1 MVSYYAPV
9 FGALTVLLLAPA
21 YGLSMTTTT
30 GGWSDVAIKAAK
42 TMTTSNQERLRNSGV
57 LDIQRPVKIVAS
69 SLDAPG
75 DSMLPSS
82 ASKNDSVV
90 KIIHFQRHGQGFHNL
105 LGDVWRGLEAPIDM
119 DSTDKSVNPWVMP
132 ELLDSP
138 LTETGKDQ
146 CRMRRPDASILNP
159 QLVVV
164 SPLARAIQTA
174 YLTFQDHGPT
184 GSRAIPWVAHED
196 CREEMGLL
204 ICNKRRPLSHIQE
217 DYPDIDF
224 SLIQHE
230 QDVPFDT
237 IGTDRRESPKE
248 KTDRIYDF
256 LTKYIQNRPEEEIAV
271 VGHSGWL
278 FYMLN
283 AVMDCQDDTRL
294 EQWFLTSEVR
304 SMRVTFESSTNKE

>member
-1 MVSYYAPV
+1 
-9 FGALTVLLLAPA
+9 
-21 YGLSMTTTT
+21 MTTN
-30 GGWSDVAIKAAK
+30 
-42 TMTTSNQERLRNSGV
+42 NQERLKKSGI
-57 LDIQRPVKIVAS
+57 LDIKRPVQIIAT
-69 SLDAPG
+69 SLDNPG
-75 DSMLPSS
+75 DFLLP
-82 ASKNDSVV
+82 DDQDDT

-105 LGDVWRGLEAPIDM
+105 LGDVWRKLDAASIDI
-119 DSTDKSVNPWVMP
+119 DSTDGTVNPWVMP

-146 CRMRRPDASILNP
+146 CRMRRPDAAVLNP

-174 YLTFQDHGPT
+174 YITFGDHSPKKVN
-184 GSRAIPWVAHED
+184 IPWIAHED

-204 ICNKRRPLSHIQE
+204 MCNKRRPLSHIQE

-224 SLIQHE
+224 SLIEHE
-230 QDVPFDT
+230 EDVPFDA

-256 LTKYIQNRPEEEIAV
+256 LVNYIRNRPEREIAV

-278 FYMLN
+278 FYMMN
-283 AVMDCQDDTRL
+283 AVMDCQDDGRL

-304 SMRVTFESSTNKE
+304 SVRVSFQSSEE

>member
-1 MVSYYAPV
+1 MVSYSTAV
-9 FGALTVLLLAPA
+9 ISVIVLLVTYAS
-21 YGLSMTTTT
+21 GLSTITPTT
-30 GGWSDVAIKAAK
+30 GGWSDVAIKAAE
-42 TMTTSNQERLRNSGV
+42 TMTTSNQERLRKSGV
-57 LDIQRPVKIVAS
+57 LDIERPIKIVAS

-75 DSMLPSS
+75 DSMLSS
-82 ASKNDSVV
+82 SNSDEVV

-146 CRMRRPDASILNP
+146 CRMRRPDASVLNP

-174 YLTFQDHGPT
+174 YLTFQDHVPSANT
-184 GSRAIPWVAHED
+184 ANIPWVAHED

-204 ICNKRRPLSHIQE
+204 MCNKRRPLSHIQE

-230 QDVPFDT
+230 QDVPFDA

-256 LTKYIQNRPEEEIAV
+256 LTNYIQNRPEDEIAV

-283 AVMDCQDDTRL
+283 AVMDCQDDARL

-304 SMRVTFESSTNKE
+304 SMRVTFASSTRNE